1 MQSYHDPRTEPMTVL
16 FDLRHPEQREALDF
30 FRSAFAESAALEAV
44 SADLFVLHIS
54 PGLVRRVR
62 DGESV

>member
-1 MQSYHDPRTEPMTVL
+1 MTVL

-44 SADLFVLHIS
+44 SADLFVLHIW
-54 PGLVRRVR
+54 PGVVRRGR
-62 DGESV
+62 EGESV